1 MINATTTQSTIWT
14 PSSKITLP
22 NRTIYD
28 PSSRSIERLDVVP
41 NMDAFGGA
49 EVFSIP
55 NNLMAW
61 TERSCWLT
69 QGAISA
75 EHMANKKCDFET

>member
-1 MINATTTQSTIWT
+1 MTTTQSTIWT

-61 TERSCWLT
+61 TERRLSAT
-69 QGAISA
+69 QDGESHA
-75 EHMANKKCDFET
+75 HP